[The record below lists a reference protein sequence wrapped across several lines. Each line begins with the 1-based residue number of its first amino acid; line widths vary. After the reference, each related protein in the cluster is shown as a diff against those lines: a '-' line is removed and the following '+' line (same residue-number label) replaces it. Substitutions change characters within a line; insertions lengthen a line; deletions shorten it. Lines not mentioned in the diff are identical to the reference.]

1 MCGGPLASEN
11 SVKVKLSQIMA
22 GGDFMASED
31 SGREKNHLILS
42 ILISPQTVG

>member
-22 GGDFMASED
+22 GGDLWQAKILE
-31 SGREKNHLILS
+31 GKNPI
-42 ILISPQTVG
+42 